1 MQRKDIN
8 RGAFAIDDVLYAEE
22 CSVRIRRAEDHGFEL
37 APITTAKGFKVDLE
51 TRNNDRVIFDDFA
64 LANLLWSRVRHV
76 IPEILAGRQAI
87 GLNERFRLYRYAQ
100 GQRFS
105 WHSDGAFQ
113 RENGE
118 MSLLTFMIYLNDGY
132 TGGETRFEG
141 TKVVGRTGMALVFH
155 HGVVHEGAEVTE
167 GRKYALRSDVMYGA
181 VGKLGG

>member
-8 RGAFAIDDVLYAEE
+8 PGAFAIDDVLYAEE
-22 CSVRIRRAEDHGFEL
+22 CTVLIRRAEDHGFEL

-100 GQRFS
+100 GRRFS
-105 WHSDGAFQ
+105 WHYCQYSPGSIA
-113 RENGE
+113 
-118 MSLLTFMIYLNDGY
+118 
-132 TGGETRFEG
+132 TG
-141 TKVVGRTGMALVFH
+141 VGR
-155 HGVVHEGAEVTE
+155 HE
-167 GRKYALRSDVMYGA
+167 SMS
-181 VGKLGG
+181 

>member
-8 RGAFAIDDVLYAEE
+8 PGAFVIDDVLSAEE
-22 CSVRIRRAEDHGFEL
+22 CTALIRRAEDHGFEL
-37 APITTAKGFKVDLE
+37 APITTAKSFKVDLE
-51 TRNNDRVIFDDFA
+51 TRNNDRVIFDDVD
-64 LANLLWSRVRHV
+64 LANLLWSRVHHE
-76 IPEILAGRQAI
+76 IPQIVVGRQAI
-87 GLNERFRLYRYAQ
+87 GLNERLRLYRYAQ

-105 WHSDGAFQ
+105 WHSDGAFR
-113 RENGE
+113 REKGE

-167 GRKYALRSDVMYGA
+167 GQKYALRSDVMYGA